1 MKFNKHLI
9 YIACA
14 AASFSMVSCDDF
26 LDKNRYPL
34 DIQTDQPAYW
44 NNKVNVEAQLDAFY
58 GYYTGYGNG
67 ASWVNDFYY
76 RSLNDDQCAQMNSGS
91 GVVFTQWPY
100 QYAPVSNSVWDA
112 TYVAIRKC
120 NTIVIKVE
128 GSTLPEPE
136 KLNYTA
142 IARLNRAYQYWD
154 LVRNIGDVPL
164 IEGILDT
171 DSEELYGPRTPRN
184 EVMDYVL
191 KDINFACENIAQQS
205 NKIEFSKDMAN
216 AMKAEICLYEAAFA
230 KYHQHDNAR
239 ATKYYQEVVNA
250 CNNLMGKYEVCDDYR
265 SLFNSMW
272 AADSEKG
279 YVSLRD
285 NGEVIFMKGY
295 LAGTLGHSM
304 IKYLS
309 SNTPIAG
316 MTKDA
321 FDAYLFKDGKP
332 LATTGE
338 VKDDAA
344 VPTEDG
350 LSIEAALAVRDN
362 RLAQTIDS
370 YLAFNGNSHQR
381 PNSDPLASNT
391 GYTIKRFVNP
401 GMSYDDCT
409 TDGRNA
415 TCAPIYWMAEIYLA
429 LAEAKAELGTLTDA
443 DLNNTIN
450 KLFKR
455 AELPARTVAELNAIN
470 DPANNAGVSSLIWE
484 IRRCRR
490 CELMFCKNA
499 RWWDMIRWHQL
510 DKLDTV
516 KYPNTAMGANVSK
529 ASAEQVKNVSV
540 TNGYIDAAKNSAAVS
555 TRIYNEREYL
565 QPIGTTQ
572 LRLNKQLEQNP
583 GWGTGN

>member
-67 ASWVNDFYY
+67 SSWVNDFYY

-239 ATKYYQEVVNA
+239 ATKYYEEVVNA

-443 DLNNTIN
+443 DLDNTIN

>member
-128 GSTLPEPE
+128 GSTLSEPE

-230 KYHQHDNAR
+230 KHDNAR

-443 DLNNTIN
+443 DLDNTIN

>member
-120 NTIVIKVE
+120 NTIVKKVE

-239 ATKYYQEVVNA
+239 ATKYYEEVVNA

>member
-67 ASWVNDFYY
+67 SSWVNDFYY

-112 TYVAIRKC
+112 TYEAIRKC

-443 DLNNTIN
+443 DLDNTIN

-572 LRLNKQLEQNP
+572 LRLNKQLEQNT
-583 GWGTGN
+583 GWRTGN

>member
-128 GSTLPEPE
+128 GSTLSEPE

-239 ATKYYQEVVNA
+239 ATKYYEEVVNA

-443 DLNNTIN
+443 DLDNTIN

>member
-76 RSLNDDQCAQMNSGS
+76 RSLNDDQCAQMNSG

-239 ATKYYQEVVNA
+239 ATKYYEEVVNA

>member
-67 ASWVNDFYY
+67 SSWVNDFYY

-112 TYVAIRKC
+112 TYEAIRKC

-239 ATKYYQEVVNA
+239 ATKYYEEVVNA

-429 LAEAKAELGTLTDA
+429 LAEAKAELGALTDA
-443 DLNNTIN
+443 DLDNTIN

>member
-67 ASWVNDFYY
+67 SSWVNDFYY

-128 GSTLPEPE
+128 GSTLSEPE

-443 DLNNTIN
+443 DLDNTIN

-572 LRLNKQLEQNP
+572 LRLNKQLEQNT
-583 GWGTGN
+583 GWRTGN

>member
-128 GSTLPEPE
+128 GSTLSEPE

-443 DLNNTIN
+443 DLDNTIN

-572 LRLNKQLEQNP
+572 RRLNKQLEQNP

>member
-128 GSTLPEPE
+128 GSTLSEPE

-443 DLNNTIN
+443 DLDNTIN

-583 GWGTGN
+583 GWRTGN

>member
-67 ASWVNDFYY
+67 SSWVNDFYY

-112 TYVAIRKC
+112 TYEAIRKC

-128 GSTLPEPE
+128 GSTLSEPE

-443 DLNNTIN
+443 DLDNTIN

-572 LRLNKQLEQNP
+572 LRLNKQLEQNT
-583 GWGTGN
+583 GWRTGN

>member
-67 ASWVNDFYY
+67 SSWVNDFYY

-128 GSTLPEPE
+128 GSTLSEPE

-443 DLNNTIN
+443 DLDNTIN

>member
-91 GVVFTQWPY
+91 GVVFTQGPY

-128 GSTLPEPE
+128 GSTLSEPE

-443 DLNNTIN
+443 DLDNTIN

>member
-128 GSTLPEPE
+128 GSTLSEPE

-239 ATKYYQEVVNA
+239 ATKYYQEVVDA

>member
-1 MKFNKHLI
+1 MK
-9 YIACA
+9 C
-14 AASFSMVSCDDF
+14 
-26 LDKNRYPL
+26 
-34 DIQTDQPAYW
+34 
-44 NNKVNVEAQLDAFY
+44 
-58 GYYTGYGNG
+58 
-67 ASWVNDFYY
+67 
-76 RSLNDDQCAQMNSGS
+76 
-91 GVVFTQWPY
+91 
-100 QYAPVSNSVWDA
+100 
-112 TYVAIRKC
+112 
-120 NTIVIKVE
+120 
-128 GSTLPEPE
+128 
-136 KLNYTA
+136 
-142 IARLNRAYQYWD
+142 
-154 LVRNIGDVPL
+154 
-164 IEGILDT
+164 
-171 DSEELYGPRTPRN
+171 
-184 EVMDYVL
+184 
-191 KDINFACENIAQQS
+191 
-205 NKIEFSKDMAN
+205 
-216 AMKAEICLYEAAFA
+216 
-230 KYHQHDNAR
+230 
-239 ATKYYQEVVNA
+239 
-250 CNNLMGKYEVCDDYR
+250 
-265 SLFNSMW
+265 
-272 AADSEKG
+272 
-279 YVSLRD
+279 
-285 NGEVIFMKGY
+285 Y

-443 DLNNTIN
+443 DLDNTIN

>member
-239 ATKYYQEVVNA
+239 ATKYYQEVVDA

-443 DLNNTIN
+443 DLDNTIN

>member
-58 GYYTGYGNG
+58 GYYTGYGNSS
-67 ASWVNDFYY
+67 SWVNDFYY

-112 TYVAIRKC
+112 TYEAIRKC

-239 ATKYYQEVVNA
+239 ATKYYEEVVNA

-443 DLNNTIN
+443 DLDNTIN

>member
-128 GSTLPEPE
+128 GSTLSEPE

>member
-67 ASWVNDFYY
+67 SSWVNDFYY

-112 TYVAIRKC
+112 TYEAIRKC

-239 ATKYYQEVVNA
+239 ATKYYEEVVNA

-443 DLNNTIN
+443 DLDNTIN

-540 TNGYIDAAKNSAAVS
+540 TNGYIDAAKNSTAVS

>member
-128 GSTLPEPE
+128 GSTLSEPE

-230 KYHQHDNAR
+230 KYHQ
-239 ATKYYQEVVNA
+239 
-250 CNNLMGKYEVCDDYR
+250 
-265 SLFNSMW
+265 
-272 AADSEKG
+272 
-279 YVSLRD
+279 
-285 NGEVIFMKGY
+285 
-295 LAGTLGHSM
+295 
-304 IKYLS
+304 
-309 SNTPIAG
+309 P
-316 MTKDA
+316 
-321 FDAYLFKDGKP
+321 
-332 LATTGE
+332 
-338 VKDDAA
+338 
-344 VPTEDG
+344 
-350 LSIEAALAVRDN
+350 
-362 RLAQTIDS
+362 
-370 YLAFNGNSHQR
+370 
-381 PNSDPLASNT
+381 
-391 GYTIKRFVNP
+391 
-401 GMSYDDCT
+401 
-409 TDGRNA
+409 
-415 TCAPIYWMAEIYLA
+415 
-429 LAEAKAELGTLTDA
+429 
-443 DLNNTIN
+443 
-450 KLFKR
+450 
-455 AELPARTVAELNAIN
+455 
-470 DPANNAGVSSLIWE
+470 
-484 IRRCRR
+484 
-490 CELMFCKNA
+490 
-499 RWWDMIRWHQL
+499 
-510 DKLDTV
+510 
-516 KYPNTAMGANVSK
+516 
-529 ASAEQVKNVSV
+529 
-540 TNGYIDAAKNSAAVS
+540 
-555 TRIYNEREYL
+555 
-565 QPIGTTQ
+565 
-572 LRLNKQLEQNP
+572 
-583 GWGTGN
+583 

>member
-443 DLNNTIN
+443 DLDNTIN

>member
-67 ASWVNDFYY
+67 SSWVNDFYY

-128 GSTLPEPE
+128 GSTLSEPE

-443 DLNNTIN
+443 DLDNTIN

-572 LRLNKQLEQNP
+572 LRLNKQLEQNT

>member
-128 GSTLPEPE
+128 GSTLSEPE

-443 DLNNTIN
+443 DLDNTIN

>member
-1 MKFNKHLI
+1 
-9 YIACA
+9 
-14 AASFSMVSCDDF
+14 MVSCDDF

-128 GSTLPEPE
+128 GSTLSEPE

-443 DLNNTIN
+443 DLDNTIN

>member
-128 GSTLPEPE
+128 GSTLSEPE

-443 DLNNTIN
+443 DLDNTIN

-572 LRLNKQLEQNP
+572 LRLNKQLEQNT
-583 GWGTGN
+583 GWRTGN

>member
-1 MKFNKHLI
+1 MCIRDSLI

-34 DIQTDQPAYW
+34 DIQTDQSAYW

-128 GSTLPEPE
+128 GSTLSEPE

-443 DLNNTIN
+443 DLDNTIN

>member
-128 GSTLPEPE
+128 GSTLSEPE

-443 DLNNTIN
+443 DLDNTIN

-510 DKLDTV
+510 DKLDTE

-572 LRLNKQLEQNP
+572 LRLNKQLEQNT

>member
-128 GSTLPEPE
+128 GSTLSEPE

-239 ATKYYQEVVNA
+239 ATKYYQEVVDA

-443 DLNNTIN
+443 DLDNTIN

>member
-128 GSTLPEPE
+128 GSTLSEPE

-443 DLNNTIN
+443 DLDNTIN

-572 LRLNKQLEQNP
+572 LRLNKQLEQNT

>member
-34 DIQTDQPAYW
+34 DIQTDQSAYW

-128 GSTLPEPE
+128 GSTLSEPE

>member
-67 ASWVNDFYY
+67 SSWVNDFYY

-443 DLNNTIN
+443 DLDNTIN

>member
-67 ASWVNDFYY
+67 SSWVNDFYY

-112 TYVAIRKC
+112 TYEAIRKC

-128 GSTLPEPE
+128 GSTLSEPE

-239 ATKYYQEVVNA
+239 ATKYYEEVVNA

-443 DLNNTIN
+443 DLDNTIN

>member
-34 DIQTDQPAYW
+34 DIQTDQSAYW

-128 GSTLPEPE
+128 GSTLSEPE

-443 DLNNTIN
+443 DLDNTIN

>member
-67 ASWVNDFYY
+67 SSWVNDFYY

-128 GSTLPEPE
+128 GSTLSEPE

-443 DLNNTIN
+443 DLDNTIN

-510 DKLDTV
+510 DKLDTE

-572 LRLNKQLEQNP
+572 LRLNKQLEQNT

>member
-112 TYVAIRKC
+112 TYEAIRKC

-443 DLNNTIN
+443 DLDNTIN

-572 LRLNKQLEQNP
+572 LRLNKQLEQNT
-583 GWGTGN
+583 GWRTGN

>member
-128 GSTLPEPE
+128 GSTLSEPE

-443 DLNNTIN
+443 DLDNTIN

-490 CELMFCKNA
+490 CELMFDKGQ
-499 RWWDMIRWHQL
+499 RYWDLVRWHQL

-529 ASAEQVKNVSV
+529 ASAEQVKNV

>member
-67 ASWVNDFYY
+67 SSWVNDFYY

-443 DLNNTIN
+443 DLDNTIN

-572 LRLNKQLEQNP
+572 LRLNKQLEQNT
-583 GWGTGN
+583 GWRTGN

>member
-9 YIACA
+9 YISCA

-239 ATKYYQEVVNA
+239 ATKYYEEVVNA

-443 DLNNTIN
+443 DLNYTIN

-455 AELPARTVAELNAIN
+455 AELTARTVAELNAIN

>member
-128 GSTLPEPE
+128 GSTLSEPE

-184 EVMDYVL
+184 EVMGYVL

-443 DLNNTIN
+443 DLDNTIN

>member
-128 GSTLPEPE
+128 GSTLSEPE

-309 SNTPIAG
+309 SNTPSAG